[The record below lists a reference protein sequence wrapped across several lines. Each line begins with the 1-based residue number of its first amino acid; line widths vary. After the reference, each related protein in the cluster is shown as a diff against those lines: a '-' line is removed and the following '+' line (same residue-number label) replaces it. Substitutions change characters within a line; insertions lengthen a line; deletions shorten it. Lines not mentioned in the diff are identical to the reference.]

1 MKRRMATIQE
11 AQVARGLDMGGGII
25 SRVRATVPLLGPVVM
40 SSLADAEE
48 RSMTL
53 ETHGFHL
60 TERAH
65 TSYVVV
71 RHAPADKPL
80 VVACVVV
87 LVLSV
92 AARIASAVGLLA
104 L

>member
-1 MKRRMATIQE
+1 M
-11 AQVARGLDMGGGII
+11 
-25 SRVRATVPLLGPVVM
+25 PLLGPVVM

-60 TERAH
+60 NERAH

-80 VVACVVV
+80 VIASAVV

-92 AARIASAVGLLA
+92 AARIASVAGVLPL
-104 L
+104 

>member
-1 MKRRMATIQE
+1 
-11 AQVARGLDMGGGII
+11 
-25 SRVRATVPLLGPVVM
+25 
-40 SSLADAEE
+40 
-48 RSMTL
+48 MTL